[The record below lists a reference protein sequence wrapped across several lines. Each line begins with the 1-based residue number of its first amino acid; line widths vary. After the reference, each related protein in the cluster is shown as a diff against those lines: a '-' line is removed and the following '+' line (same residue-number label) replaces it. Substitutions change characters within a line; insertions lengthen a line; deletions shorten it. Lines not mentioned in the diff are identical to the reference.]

1 MTSPALKN
9 CVFRPRPVR
18 GDFGSPLAT
27 TLRSPEKGLSKRDQ
41 GKGIK
46 KGEKKGTASK
56 RDQGKGTKEKGPGK
70 GIKKG
75 EKKGQQV
82 KGTKEKGPRKR
93 DCKRGLK
100 KEKKKDSK

>member
-41 GKGIK
+41 EMGLQKGIK
-46 KGEKKGTASK
+46 KEKKRDSEYKGPRK
-56 RDQGKGTKEKGPGK
+56 RDCKRGL
-70 GIKKG
+70 KKG
-75 EKKGQQV
+75 KKGQQV

-93 DCKRGLK
+93 DREKGLK